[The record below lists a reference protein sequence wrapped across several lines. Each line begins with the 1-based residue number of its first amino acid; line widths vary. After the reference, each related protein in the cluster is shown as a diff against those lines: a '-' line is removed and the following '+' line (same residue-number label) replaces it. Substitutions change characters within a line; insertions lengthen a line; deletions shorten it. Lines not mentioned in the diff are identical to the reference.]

1 MKTLLQA
8 PEQFCR
14 RKGEASMFTS
24 ADVKNMETRLNPQI
38 MEACK
43 LMDMARAWLGS
54 DLQTMP
60 ALTQRIM
67 GDMDVRLVMH
77 VHGFAKKV
85 KTRKHYPSLEAIA
98 HDFVKEVKAAGGDLK
113 DCPWELPTDAAP
125 ETAASAQPLDKQSTI
140 LTFAADGS
148 LDTRQLKDVFGMELG
163 TTVALKS
170 DKQGNALHI
179 SKIEGPTI
187 TLMGAGDD
195 KVTVTAGELVDLYNK
210 S

>member
-24 ADVKNMETRLNPQI
+24 SDVKNMETRLNPQI

-67 GDMDVRLVMH
+67 GDMDVRLVLH

-85 KTRKHYPSLEAIA
+85 KTRK
-98 HDFVKEVKAAGGDLK
+98 
-113 DCPWELPTDAAP
+113 
-125 ETAASAQPLDKQSTI
+125 Q
-140 LTFAADGS
+140 
-148 LDTRQLKDVFGMELG
+148 
-163 TTVALKS
+163 
-170 DKQGNALHI
+170 
-179 SKIEGPTI
+179 
-187 TLMGAGDD
+187 
-195 KVTVTAGELVDLYNK
+195 
-210 S
+210 